1 MGFTYYFL
9 KIISLLG
16 GLALFLFGMDVMGKS
31 LERLAGGKLQTVLAK
46 MSSTVPKGFFLGMAV
61 TAVIQSSSATTVMV
75 VGFVNSGIMTLQQAI
90 GVIMGSNVGTTITSW
105 LLSLTALEG
114 DSFLVQIFKPST
126 LAPMLGVIGIVLF
139 MFTKSEKKQGIG
151 TILLG
156 FMALMTGMEL
166 MSDSMEFLKE
176 EQWFR
181 NLMISFSNPILGIL
195 AGAVLTA
202 VIQSSSA
209 SVGILQGLCATGAIT
224 VGNALPII
232 LGQNIGT
239 CVTAMLSTV
248 GANRNA
254 RRTALVH
261 LYFNIVGV
269 LLVSL
274 LVYGTNLFYPLVF
287 LNAVAGP
294 MEIAIIHTS
303 FNIAATAILLPMSKL
318 LEKLAYLTIPQQAVH
333 QAPVLL
339 DSRLLNTPAV
349 AIQRAM
355 DVAIRMGHTA
365 RDTMEKAIA
374 LTKNFSEEGLQQVQ
388 EMEDETDRYEDAL
401 GSYLVQ
407 LTGKKLSVEDNRTL
421 NTLLYTISDLER
433 IADHA
438 VSIAKAG
445 QEISQK
451 NIRFSQQ
458 AQEELAVLEQA
469 VMDIIGNTVSSFESQ
484 DLYQAMKVEPQEQ
497 VVDAL
502 VKEIKSRHVRRLRDG
517 LCTVEYGFVLEDL
530 LTDFERSADHC
541 SNVAVEMLQ
550 VADGK
555 LEAHEY
561 LNALKGGQLEESA
574 QFSERF
580 QKYRAQYAFPEE
592 KES

>member
-1 MGFTYYFL
+1 MYLL
-9 KIISLLG
+9 KIITLLG

-46 MSSTVPKGFFLGMAV
+46 MSSTVFRGFFLGMAV

-75 VGFVNSGIMTLQQAI
+75 VGFVNSGIMTLKQAI

-114 DSFLVQIFKPST
+114 DSFLVQLFKPTT
-126 LAPMLGVIGIVLF
+126 LAPLLGTVGIVLF

-156 FMALMTGMEL
+156 FMALMTGMDI
-166 MSDSMEFLKE
+166 MSGAMSFLKQ
-176 EQWFR
+176 EQWFAD
-181 NLMISFSNPILGIL
+181 LMVSFSNPILGII
-195 AGAVLTA
+195 AGAILTA

-209 SVGILQGLCATGAIT
+209 SVGILQGLCATGVVT
-224 VGNALPII
+224 VGTALPII

-269 LLVSL
+269 TLIGL
-274 LVYGTNLFYPLVF
+274 LFYGINIFFPWEF
-287 LNAVAGP
+287 LDNVAGP
-294 MEIAIIHTS
+294 MDIAVIHTG
-303 FNIAATAILLPMSKL
+303 FNLIATTILLPMSKL
-318 LEKLAYLTIPQQAVH
+318 LEKLAYMTIPQQQVH

-339 DSRLLNTPAV
+339 DTRLLATPAV
-349 AIQRAM
+349 AVQRSM
-355 DVAIRMGHTA
+355 DVAGEMARNA
-365 RDTMEKAIA
+365 RDAIEKAIA
-374 LTKNFSEEGLQQVQ
+374 LTKNFTEEGLSEVRQL
-388 EMEDETDRYEDAL
+388 EDQTDLYEDAL

-407 LTGKKLSVEDNRTL
+407 LTGQQLSVDDNRNL
-421 NTLLYTISDLER
+421 NTLLYTISDIER
-433 IADHA
+433 IADYA

-445 QEISQK
+445 QEMHQK
-451 NIRFSQQ
+451 QIRFSQQ
-458 AQEELAVLEQA
+458 AMEELAVLERA
-469 VMDIIGNTVSSFESQ
+469 VMAVIDSTLAAFQSQ

-502 VKEIKSRHVRRLRDG
+502 VKEVKSRHVRRLRDG
-517 LCTVEYGFVLEDL
+517 LCSVEYGFVLEDL
-530 LTDFERSADHC
+530 LTAYERSADHC

-550 VADGK
+550 VAEGK

-580 QKYRAQYAFPEE
+580 KKYRARYSFPDE
-592 KES
+592 K

>member
-1 MGFTYYFL
+1 MTFTDYL
-9 KIISLLG
+9 LQIVSLLG

-31 LERLAGGKLQTVLAK
+31 LERLAGGKLQNVLAK

-75 VGFVNSGIMTLQQAI
+75 VGFVNSGIMTLKQAI

-114 DSFLVQIFKPST
+114 DSLIIQIFKPTT
-126 LAPMLGVIGIVLF
+126 LAPLLGIIGIVLF
-139 MFTKSEKKQGIG
+139 MFTKSEKNKGIG

-166 MSDSMEFLKE
+166 MSGSMEFLKE
-176 EQWFR
+176 EQWFA
-181 NLMISFSNPILGIL
+181 NLMVSFSNPILGII
-195 AGAVLTA
+195 AGAALTA
-202 VIQSSSA
+202 ILQSSSA
-209 SVGILQGLCATGAIT
+209 SVGILQGLCATGAVT
-224 VGNALPII
+224 VGNAFPII

-239 CVTAMLSTV
+239 CVTSLISTV

-269 LLVSL
+269 VMIAL
-274 LVYGTNLFYPLVF
+274 LVYGINLFFPLEV
-287 LNAVAGP
+287 LTKEAGP
-294 MEIAIIHTS
+294 MEIAIIHTG
-303 FNIAATAILLPMSKL
+303 FNLTATAILLPMNKL
-318 LEKLAYLTIPQQAVH
+318 LEKLAYLTIPQQKVH

-339 DSRLLNTPAV
+339 DPLLLATPAV
-349 AIQRAM
+349 AVQRAM
-355 DVAIRMGHTA
+355 DVACEMAKAAQTS
-365 RDTMEKAIA
+365 MEKAMG
-374 LTKNFSEEGLQQVQ
+374 LTRKFDEDVF
-388 EMEDETDRYEDAL
+388 MEIKQLEDITDQYEDAL

-407 LTGKKLSVEDNRTL
+407 LTGRKLSVEDNRAL
-421 NTLLYTISDLER
+421 NTVLYTISDFER

-438 VSIAKAG
+438 MDIAKAG
-445 QEISQK
+445 REISDKKIQ
-451 NIRFSQQ
+451 FSKQ
-458 AQEELAVLEQA
+458 AMEELAVLETA
-469 VMDIIGNTVSSFESQ
+469 VMDVIRNSVAAFQSQ

-502 VKEIKSRHVRRLRDG
+502 VKEVKSRHVRRLRDG
-517 LCTVEYGFVLEDL
+517 LCTVEYGFVLEDI
-530 LTDFERSADHC
+530 LTGYERSADHC
-541 SNVAVEMLQ
+541 SNIAIEMLQ
-550 VADGK
+550 VSEGK

-561 LNALKGGQLEESA
+561 LNALKDGRLQESA

-580 QKYRAQYAFPEE
+580 RQYRAQYVFPEE
-592 KES
+592 K

>member
-1 MGFTYYFL
+1 MVFTDYLL
-9 KIISLLG
+9 KVISLLG

-46 MSSTVPKGFFLGMAV
+46 MSSTVPRGFFLGLAV

-90 GVIMGSNVGTTITSW
+90 GVIMGSNVGTTVTSW

-114 DSFLVQIFKPST
+114 DSFLIQVFKPST
-126 LAPMLGVIGIVLF
+126 LAPLLGVVGIALF
-139 MFTKSEKKQGIG
+139 MFTKTEKKQGVG

-176 EQWFR
+176 EQWFA
-181 NLMISFSNPILGIL
+181 NLMVSFQNPILGIL

-224 VGNALPII
+224 VGSAFPII

-269 LLVSL
+269 LIIAL
-274 LVYGTNLFYPLVF
+274 LVYGINLLYPLAI
-287 LNAVAGP
+287 LNTVAGP
-294 MEIAIIHTS
+294 MEIAIIHTG
-303 FNIAATAILLPMSKL
+303 FNLAATLILLPMSKL
-318 LEKLAYLTIPQQAVH
+318 LEKLAYMTIPQQAVH

-339 DSRLLNTPAV
+339 DPRLLATPAV

-355 DVAIRMGHTA
+355 DVAVRMGNTA
-365 RDTMEKAIA
+365 RDAMVKAIL
-374 LTKNFSEEGLQQVQ
+374 LTKSFNEDDFQQVVQ
-388 EMEDETDRYEDAL
+388 MEDETDRYEDAL

-407 LTGKKLSVEDNRTL
+407 LTGKKLSFADNRSL
-421 NTLLYTISDLER
+421 NTLLYTISDFER

-438 VSIAKAG
+438 VSVAKAG
-445 QEISQK
+445 QEIAKK
-451 NIRFSQQ
+451 NVQFSKQ
-458 AQEELAVLEQA
+458 AMDELAVLEEA
-469 VMDIIGNTVSSFESQ
+469 VMDVINSAVTAFEKM
-484 DLYQAMKVEPQEQ
+484 DLYEAMKVEPQEQ

-502 VKEIKSRHVRRLRDG
+502 VKEIKSRHIRRLRDG
-517 LCTVEYGFVLEDL
+517 LCTVEYGFVLEDI
-530 LTDFERSADHC
+530 LTDYERSADHC

-550 VADGK
+550 VAEGK

-561 LNALKGGQLEESA
+561 LNALKGGMLQESA

-580 QKYRAQYAFPEE
+580 QKYRAKYVFPEE
-592 KES
+592 K

>member
-1 MGFTYYFL
+1 MYLL
-9 KIISLLG
+9 KIITLLG

-46 MSSTVPKGFFLGMAV
+46 MSSTVFRGFFLGMAV

-75 VGFVNSGIMTLQQAI
+75 VGFVNSGIMTLKQAI

-114 DSFLVQIFKPST
+114 DSFLVQLFKPTT
-126 LAPMLGVIGIVLF
+126 LAPLLGTVGIVLF

-156 FMALMTGMEL
+156 FMALMTGMDI
-166 MSDSMEFLKE
+166 MSGAMSFLKQ
-176 EQWFR
+176 EQWFAD
-181 NLMISFSNPILGIL
+181 LMVSFSNPILGII
-195 AGAVLTA
+195 AGAILTA

-209 SVGILQGLCATGAIT
+209 SVGILQGLCATGVVT
-224 VGNALPII
+224 VGTALPII

-269 LLVSL
+269 TLIGL
-274 LVYGTNLFYPLVF
+274 LFYGINIFFPWEF
-287 LNAVAGP
+287 LDNVAGP
-294 MEIAIIHTS
+294 MDIAVIHTG
-303 FNIAATAILLPMSKL
+303 FNLIATAILLPMSKL
-318 LEKLAYLTIPQQAVH
+318 LEKLAYMTIPQQQVH

-339 DSRLLNTPAV
+339 DTRLLATPAV
-349 AIQRAM
+349 AVQRSM
-355 DVAIRMGHTA
+355 DVAGEMARNA
-365 RDTMEKAIA
+365 RDAIEKAIA
-374 LTKNFSEEGLQQVQ
+374 LTKNFTEEGLAEVRQL
-388 EMEDETDRYEDAL
+388 EDQTDLYEDAL

-407 LTGKKLSVEDNRTL
+407 LTGQQLSVDDNRNL
-421 NTLLYTISDLER
+421 NTLLYTISDIER
-433 IADHA
+433 IADYA

-445 QEISQK
+445 QEMHQK
-451 NIRFSQQ
+451 QIRFSQQ
-458 AQEELAVLEQA
+458 AMEELAVLERA
-469 VMDIIGNTVSSFESQ
+469 VMAVIDSTLAAFQSQ

-502 VKEIKSRHVRRLRDG
+502 VKEVKSRHVRRLRDG
-517 LCTVEYGFVLEDL
+517 LCSVEYGFVLEDL
-530 LTDFERSADHC
+530 LTAYERSADHC

-550 VADGK
+550 VAEGK

-580 QKYRAQYAFPEE
+580 KKYRARYSFPDE
-592 KES
+592 K